1 MDNYFQF
8 FSEFNMPILLGK
20 KAKNINEL
28 IAGMKAVP
36 DASIYY
42 HTHRFLKQHHFLIPE
57 LPNDFAYW
65 LRTVLNLREL
75 GEIVSSINIVE
86 CENIEQLRNKLIV
99 VFENFKFKDAF
110 SVNCA
115 PGYEFQFMSCRTVVF
130 KLPLKAQNL
139 KEFEKIFESVS
150 IYTFYYHLFESRLRR
165 GKKTDDF
172 SDWFGLIGE
181 IELAEKVSSLDPYT
195 MTLEELRK
203 KILSFIKLYGK
214 Y

>member
-1 MDNYFQF
+1 MDSYFQF
-8 FSEFNMPILLGK
+8 YSEFNMPILLGK

-28 IAGMKAVP
+28 IAGMKTVP

-75 GEIVSSINIVE
+75 GEMASSINIVE
-86 CENIEQLRNKLIV
+86 CENIEQLRDKLTA
-99 VFENFKFKDAF
+99 VFEDFKFKDAF
-110 SVNCA
+110 TVHCA
-115 PGYEFQFMSCRTVVF
+115 PGYEFQFMSCRSVIF
-130 KLPLKAQNL
+130 KLPQKAQNL
-139 KEFEKIFESVS
+139 QEFEKILQSVS
-150 IYTFYYHLFESRLRR
+150 IYAFYYHMFEPKLRR
-165 GKKTDDF
+165 GKKTNDF
-172 SDWFGLIGE
+172 SDWFKQIGE
-181 IELAEKVSSLDPYT
+181 NELAEKLSSLDPYT

-203 KILSFIKLYGK
+203 KILNFIKLYGK